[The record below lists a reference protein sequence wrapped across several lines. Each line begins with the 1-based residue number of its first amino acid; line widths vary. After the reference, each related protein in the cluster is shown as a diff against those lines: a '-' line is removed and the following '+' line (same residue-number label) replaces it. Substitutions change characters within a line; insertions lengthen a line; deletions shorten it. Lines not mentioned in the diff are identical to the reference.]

1 MSDRRSRGPGPITR
15 RPHATFFTYL
25 NSFGTVTSLTLE
37 RCRFRQAEVI
47 PNIVGALPSLRKLA
61 LLSITVHSAPQAL
74 NSIGE
79 SLLPSAK
86 RKLRSLMLF
95 GSSVPS
101 PTSNTY
107 TVGTPEWELP
117 SDEAIFKTVVKDMK
131 AFTNVTLVWVSSAFA
146 TLFFK
151 LFAKQC
157 CELRILYI
165 GLVDVPGPEFQAAID
180 KVLQQSGAV
189 LHTFRCE
196 YKHREQRTK
205 LGISTPSLVYN
216 TALEHLDVT
225 ITVASL
231 LRTSRIYK
239 TLLSLFT
246 QLRSPCLKHMSM
258 QFFLQKPGDVRPG
271 HCRPRHRYGDR
282 FLGHR
287 HLPRCDLSR
296 DIF

>member
-1 MSDRRSRGPGPITR
+1 MTQ
-15 RPHATFFTYL
+15 FF
-25 NSFGTVTSLTLE
+25 SLSHLLQFLRAFPDIE
-37 RCRFRQAEVI
+37 YIYCRNV
-47 PNIVGALPSLRKLA
+47 
-61 LLSITVHSAPQAL
+61 
-74 NSIGE
+74 
-79 SLLPSAK
+79 
-86 RKLRSLMLF
+86 
-95 GSSVPS
+95 
-101 PTSNTY
+101 
-107 TVGTPEWELP
+107 PEWELP

-205 LGISTPSLVYN
+205 LGVSTPSLVYN

-271 HCRPRHRYGDR
+271 VDLDTDMETASSDIAIFHAAISYS
-282 FLGHR
+282 LGA
-287 HLPRCDLSR
+287 
-296 DIF
+296 